1 MEWRKNLSGKSLCG
15 LNVRIIVSEEGRR
28 GRGLGLNHGPQGT
41 GHRGKSHLGDLAPR
55 FPVDLD
61 GNRSVGGDRELV
73 LVMPDHHGLAAGA
86 GPRTHHHAP
95 GGPHCRRY
103 PHRPEREDI

>member
-1 MEWRKNLSGKSLCG
+1 
-15 LNVRIIVSEEGRR
+15 
-28 GRGLGLNHGPQGT
+28 
-41 GHRGKSHLGDLAPR
+41 
-55 FPVDLD
+55 
-61 GNRSVGGDRELV
+61 
-73 LVMPDHHGLAAGA
+73 MPDHHGFAAGA